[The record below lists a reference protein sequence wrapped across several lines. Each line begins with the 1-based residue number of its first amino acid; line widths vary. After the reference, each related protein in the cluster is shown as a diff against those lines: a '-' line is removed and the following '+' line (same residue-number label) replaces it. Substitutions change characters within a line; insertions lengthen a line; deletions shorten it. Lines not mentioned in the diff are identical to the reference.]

1 MFEQAKWIWNQSAE
15 GTDCYTEFLL
25 RADFEAQ
32 DTVNM
37 RISVDSNY
45 AVYVNGVFA
54 DSGQYADY
62 PHYKVFDSIDLSKHI
77 IAGENHI
84 AIVVWYYGIDSF
96 TYYKAEPGLL
106 FELEKTGKVVLSSNE
121 SVPSRR
127 SSRFVS
133 GRNQLITSQLGL
145 TFQMDMRGDN
155 GWMTGKDLQGFSD
168 SVIRE
173 NMPQKLYP
181 REIKKQ
187 LVKAPVETKVVHQG
201 SFSYVED
208 EGSDGHKMQH
218 ANLAFSRIVEMGSRD
233 EEVIHLKKQSGEGIY
248 FIVDLQSEYAGYLEY
263 DLEVSE
269 DCQMEIGW
277 GEHLI
282 DGRCRTG
289 IGGRN
294 FSASAILKAGRN
306 TQMNP
311 FRRLGCRY
319 IQFFLHTEEVKIHY
333 AGLRPVEY
341 PLKRKEYKSGNILR
355 DTIYAVSQE
364 TLIHCMHEHYED
376 CPWREQAL
384 YNVDSR
390 NQMLCGYYAFEEY
403 EFPRASLRLMAQAI
417 REDNMFPICFPT
429 GNQMCIP
436 SFTIAYPMQLAE
448 YYRYSK
454 DKVTVAYC
462 YEAAKRI
469 VDGVI
474 ARIDET
480 GLIPNYD
487 ENQGFWNFY
496 EWQPY
501 LHGASYHGE
510 SYDMCLNAMFSY
522 MLDYFMELC
531 DIMGFVKEPYQQV
544 KKLLNDKIV
553 EVFFDKE
560 ENLFQLC
567 KGPQIRQFSV
577 LANAY
582 AYLCGAAD
590 GLDTA
595 KMLQVILDNGT
606 PEGSVIPVTLSMNA
620 FRYDALLKADKEYYK
635 NYILEEIDN
644 KYLKM
649 LREGA
654 TTFWETELGASDFD
668 DAGSLCHGWSALPIY
683 YYETL
688 I

>member
-1 MFEQAKWIWNQSAE
+1 MFEQAKWIWSQNAE
-15 GTDCYTEFLL
+15 GTDCYTEFLV
-25 RADFEAQ
+25 REDFEAK

-54 DSGQYADY
+54 DSGQYGDY

-96 TYYKAEPGLL
+96 TYYKAESGLL
-106 FELEKTGKVVLSSNE
+106 FELEKNGKVVVSSNE
-121 SVPSRR
+121 SVLSRKSR
-127 SSRFVS
+127 RFVS

-145 TFQMDMRGDN
+145 TFQMDMREDN

-208 EGSDGHKMQH
+208 EGSDGDKMQH

-306 TQMNP
+306 AFMNP

-319 IQFFLHTEEVKIHY
+319 IQFFLHTEDVKIHY

-341 PLKRKEYKSGNILR
+341 PLKRKEYKSGNLLR

-390 NQMLCGYYAFEEY
+390 NQMLCGYYGFEEY
-403 EFPRASLRLMAQAI
+403 EFPRASLRLMARAI

-448 YYRYSK
+448 YYWYSK
-454 DKVTVAYC
+454 DKETVAFC
-462 YEAAKRI
+462 FEAAKRI

-487 ENQGFWNFY
+487 ETQGFWNFY

-501 LHGASYHGE
+501 LHGASYRGE

-531 DIMGFVKEPYQQV
+531 SIMGLDNEAYQQV
-544 KKLLNDKIV
+544 KKQLNTKIV
-553 EVFFDKE
+553 EVFYDKE
-560 ENLFQLC
+560 ESLFQLC

-577 LANAY
+577 LANTY

-595 KMLQVILDNGT
+595 KLLQVILDNGT
-606 PEGSVIPVTLSMNA
+606 SDGNVIPVTLSMNA
-620 FRYDALLKADKEYYK
+620 FRYDALLKADREYYK
-635 NYILEEIDN
+635 TYILEEIDN
-644 KYLKM
+644 KYLRM

>member
-1 MFEQAKWIWNQSAE
+1 MFEQAKWIWCRNLE
-15 GTDCYTEFLL
+15 GTDCYAEFLL
-25 RADFEAQ
+25 SENFEEQ
-32 DTVNM
+32 DAVQLY
-37 RISVDSNY
+37 ISVDSNY
-45 AVYVNGVFA
+45 AVYVNGVFV

-62 PHYKVFDSIDLSKHI
+62 PHYKVYDEIDLSDYMI
-77 IAGENHI
+77 SGENHI
-84 AIVVWYYGIDSF
+84 AITVWYYGIDSF
-96 TYYKAEPGLL
+96 TYCKAEPGLL
-106 FELEKTGKVVLSSNE
+106 FEVEQNGKVVLSSNE
-121 SVPSRR
+121 AVQSRKSRR
-127 SSRFVS
+127 YIS
-133 GRNQLITSQLGL
+133 GTNELITAQLGL
-145 TFQMDMRGDN
+145 NFHVDLRENDD
-155 GWMTGKDLQGFSD
+155 WMLGKDLQGFEASI
-168 SVIRE
+168 IRE
-173 NMPQKLYP
+173 SMPEQLFR

-187 LVKAPVETKVVHQG
+187 LVKSPVATEVVHQG
-201 SFSYVED
+201 SFFYVSN
-208 EGSDGHKMQH
+208 EGNDGDKMQH
-218 ANLAFSRIVEMGSRD
+218 ASLAFSRIVEMGSKD
-233 EEVIHLKKQSGEGIY
+233 DGVIHLKKQSGEGIY
-248 FIVDLQSEYAGYLEY
+248 FIVDLQSEYAGYLEF
-263 DLEVSE
+263 DLEVAE
-269 DCQMEIGW
+269 DCCMEIGW

-282 DGRCRTG
+282 DGRCRTS

-306 TQMNP
+306 AFMNP
-311 FRRLGCRY
+311 FRRFGCRY
-319 IQFFLHTEEVKIHY
+319 IQFFLHTTEVTIHY

-341 PLKRKEYKSGNILR
+341 PVKRKEYKTGNLLR

-390 NQMLCGYYAFEEY
+390 NQMLCGYYAFEEF
-403 EFPRASLRLMAQAI
+403 EFPRASLRLMSRAI

-429 GNQMCIP
+429 GNRMCIP
-436 SFTIAYPMQLAE
+436 SFTIAYAIQLAE

-454 DKVTVAYC
+454 DKETVEYC
-462 YEAAKRI
+462 FEAAKRI

-474 ARIDET
+474 ERKDET

-501 LHGASYHGE
+501 LNGACYRGE

-522 MLDYFMELC
+522 VLDYFMELC
-531 DIMGFVKEPYQQV
+531 NIMEIDAKPYQQA
-544 KKLLNDKIV
+544 KEQLNSKIA
-553 EVFFDKE
+553 EVFYDKE

-582 AYLCGAAD
+582 AYLCGAAA
-590 GLDTA
+590 GLNTER
-595 KMLQVILDNGT
+595 MLRVIQDNGS
-606 PEGSVIPVTLSMNA
+606 EDGSIIPVTLSMNA
-620 FRYDALLKADKEYYK
+620 FRYDALLKADRETYK